1 MLLTSQERFQFR
13 VLSLLS
19 LNNKKLSSIWGPSYD
34 KLYSDQ
40 KIDIKKIVEKDP
52 KYNKMFKYR
61 RYSDNPSSQI
71 YFSRNVAVHINDD
84 RQCVCPLIYL
94 SIYLSI
100 TIIVISWFSFNL
112 VLPISFV
119 EVVCRLILHVAVRV
133 REVFQS
139 FFFFFFGLLIQK

>member
-19 LNNKKLSSIWGPSYD
+19 LNNKKLSSIWRPSYD

-40 KIDIKKIVEKDP
+40 KIDIKKRVEKDP
-52 KYNKMFKYR
+52 KYKKMFQYKS
-61 RYSDNPSSQI
+61 YSDNPSSQI
-71 YFSRNVAVHINDD
+71 YFSRNVAVHINND

-100 TIIVISWFSFNL
+100 YLLLSLSL
-112 VLPISFV
+112 VDSPLTLFY
-119 EVVCRLILHVAVRV
+119 R
-133 REVFQS
+133 F
-139 FFFFFFGLLIQK
+139 LL